1 MAQWFSRA
9 EAQISPAGKGIFI
22 EGSTMPL
29 LAIVRRY
36 PRRLLAVAIFA
47 LLLVSVLLFKPAAP
61 PKSAPLATHATLSVT
76 VTRPRLQQWPVT
88 LSANG
93 NITAW
98 QEAIVG
104 AEIGGLRLTELLVD
118 VGDKVKKGQ
127 LLATLQQE
135 SVAADLAQSRANLA
149 EASAAQAEATANA
162 DRARRVQGKGT
173 MSEQQTANYLTAEL
187 TAKARVDALRARVH
201 SDEIRLAQTRVL
213 APDDGTITARAATL
227 GAVVQTGDILFHLIR
242 KDRLEWRAELPAA
255 ELARIE
261 PGMTVQLQ
269 SSGDHRL
276 DGSVRRVAPTL
287 DAQSR
292 NGIVYVDL
300 QPGSEARAGMYARG
314 EITLGK
320 QTMLTLPQSALLL
333 RDGFHYLFQ
342 LDKDGQL
349 RQIKV
354 TPGMR
359 RGSEIAI
366 LDGLTEGMADGTPI
380 IDSGVGFLNDGDRVK
395 VVDPAMT
402 ASTTAQDKE

>member
-1 MAQWFSRA
+1 
-9 EAQISPAGKGIFI
+9 
-22 EGSTMPL
+22 MPL

-36 PRRLLAVAIFA
+36 PRRLLAVTLVA
-47 LLLVSVLLFKPAAP
+47 LLLMSVTLFKPAAP
-61 PKSAPLATHATLSVT
+61 QKSVPQATHATLSVT

-93 NITAW
+93 NISAW

-127 LLATLQQE
+127 LLATLQQD

-173 MSEQQTANYLTAEL
+173 MSEQQTANYLTTEL
-187 TAKARVDALRARVH
+187 TAKARVEALRAKVH

-227 GAVVQTGDILFHLIR
+227 GAVVQTGDVLFTLIR

-255 ELARIE
+255 ELARIA
-261 PGMTVQLQ
+261 PGMAVQLQ
-269 SSGDHRL
+269 SSGDHQL
-276 DGSVRRVAPTL
+276 AGTVRRVAPTL

-300 QPGSEARAGMYARG
+300 QPGSAARAGMYARG
-314 EITLGK
+314 EIILGK
-320 QTMLTLPQSALLL
+320 QAMLTLPQSALLL

-342 LDKDGQL
+342 LDKQDQL

-354 TPGMR
+354 IPGER
-359 RGSEIAI
+359 QGSEIAI
-366 LDGLTEGMADGTPI
+366 LQGLTEGTPI
-380 IDSGVGFLNDGDRVK
+380 VDSGVGFLNDGDHVK
-395 VVDPAMT
+395 VIEPAVT
-402 ASTTAQDKE
+402 AGTSNHDEE